1 MGVVVECRVMRPEEL
16 EAALGSKELDC
27 APIEFFKE
35 GAAAPYVRKQRRED
49 GTYIVAVAE
58 GSVIGV
64 VELWKSLFAEDEVCM
79 NFISVSP
86 EFKGKGVASALV
98 DKVAQTL
105 DARTL
110 LSRSIPSPQGKA
122 RIQQVIDRKLDA
134 AGIPWIQAGR
144 EQVGRT
150 VPGTKWDPS
159 SLREAA

>member
-1 MGVVVECRVMRPEEL
+1 MGFVIEYRVMRPEEL
-16 EAALGSKELDC
+16 ERAFGSKELDC

-35 GAAAPYVRKQRRED
+35 GAEAPYVRKQRRED
-49 GTYIVAVAE
+49 GTYIVAVSN
-58 GSVIGV
+58 GLVIGV

-86 EFKGKGVASALV
+86 EFNGKGIASALV

-105 DARTL
+105 AYGTL

-122 RIQQVIDRKLDA
+122 RIQQVIDRKLDE
-134 AGIPWIQAGR
+134 AGIPWVQAGR
-144 EQVGRT
+144 EQVGKCI
-150 VPGTKWDPS
+150 PGTKWDPS